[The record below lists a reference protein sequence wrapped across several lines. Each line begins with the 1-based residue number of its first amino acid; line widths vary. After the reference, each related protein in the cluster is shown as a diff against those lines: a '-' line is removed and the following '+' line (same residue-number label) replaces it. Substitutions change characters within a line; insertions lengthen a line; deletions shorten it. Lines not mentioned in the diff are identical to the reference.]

1 MSRFASLTCAALLT
15 VAPFGAKAV
24 HAADAVDT
32 TIPTSPDSTFV
43 YDLDK
48 EPSDCIG
55 FLPKP
60 GCGKKPQQAGD
71 RGGSLQYLT
80 FIVMIAGVGIIGT
93 VLVRNVIKRDRAMA
107 AQMKKDES
115 SSN

>member
-1 MSRFASLTCAALLT
+1 MPRLAVAICAVVLT
-15 VAPFGAKAV
+15 VAPFGLS
-24 HAADAVDT
+24 AANASETSDT
-32 TIPTSPDSTFV
+32 TIPPSPDSTFV
-43 YDLDK
+43 YDLEK

-80 FIVMIAGVGIIGT
+80 FGFMMIGLGTVGT
-93 VLVRNVIKRDRAMA
+93 VLVRNVMKRDREIAER
-107 AQMKKDES
+107 MKDSE
-115 SSN
+115 N